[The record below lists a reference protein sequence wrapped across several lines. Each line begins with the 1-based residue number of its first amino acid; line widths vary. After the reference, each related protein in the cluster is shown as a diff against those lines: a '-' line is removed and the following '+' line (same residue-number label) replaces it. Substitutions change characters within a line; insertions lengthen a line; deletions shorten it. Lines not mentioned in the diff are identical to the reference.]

1 MSPLA
6 LLARW
11 SFFNS
16 TEDYSFRSAKTSDPI
31 ADFLPLPTAHR
42 RAPAMTTPP
51 EIRRPFASFFNFFSS
66 LTMTV
71 NESLSYHNASMTT
84 KANTHDLQQEIAD
97 LESRLHNAKLRLESS
112 SSSPVSRNDKVSPW
126 SHGHGYNGR
135 DTRSFL
141 LICAVAKGNR
151 DADHEFS
158 QWISSAQRPSMHCS
172 SYQTL
177 RSR

>member
-6 LLARW
+6 LV

-16 TEDYSFRSAKTSDPI
+16 SGDYSFRSAKTSDPI
-31 ADFLPLPTAHR
+31 ADFLSLPTAHR
-42 RAPAMTTPP
+42 RAPAMTTYSAGDKK
-51 EIRRPFASFFNFFSS
+51 IVCVLFNFFSS

-97 LESRLHNAKLRLESS
+97 LESRLHNAKIRLESS
-112 SSSPVSRNDKVSPW
+112 SSSFPVSRSDKVSPW
-126 SHGHGYNGR
+126 SHGHGSNGR

-141 LICAVAKGNR
+141 HICVVAQGNSG
-151 DADHEFS
+151 ADHDLS
-158 QWISSAQRPSMHCS
+158 QWTSSAQRPSMHCS